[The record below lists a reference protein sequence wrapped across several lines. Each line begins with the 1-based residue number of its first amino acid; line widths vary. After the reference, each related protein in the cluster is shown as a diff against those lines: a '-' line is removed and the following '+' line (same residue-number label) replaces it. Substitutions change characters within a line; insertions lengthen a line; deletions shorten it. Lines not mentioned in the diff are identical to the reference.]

1 MIDRPVYL
9 KKLIDRKQNG
19 LVKIITGVRR
29 CGKSVLLFDLYFRH
43 LVSEGVLDRQ
53 IVRIQL
59 DNSEFAALR
68 NPLKLSEYIKSRIT
82 DDQDYFIF
90 IDEIQL
96 VKKIRNKDVEDDY
109 ITFLD
114 VLNGFV
120 SRRNLDIYVTGSNSK
135 MLSKDVLTE
144 FRGRGDEVRV
154 YPLSFR
160 EFCSAREDSKE
171 NALKDYMLYGGMPFI
186 LSRPS
191 PESKISYLQNLF
203 EETYI
208 KDIVERN
215 SIRNQGLL
223 NSLTDEIC
231 SATGSLTSPTKLAN
245 TINSRYHS
253 GKDEKVNNNTVASY
267 LAHLENAFLFKE
279 ARRYDIRGKQFF
291 NSNSKFYCVDVG
303 LRNAR

>member
-1 MIDRPVYL
+1 M
-9 KKLIDRKQNG
+9 
-19 LVKIITGVRR
+19 
-29 CGKSVLLFDLYFRH
+29 
-43 LVSEGVLDRQ
+43 
-53 IVRIQL
+53 
-59 DNSEFAALR
+59 
-68 NPLKLSEYIKSRIT
+68 
-82 DDQDYFIF
+82 
-90 IDEIQL
+90 
-96 VKKIRNKDVEDDY
+96 
-109 ITFLD
+109 
-114 VLNGFV
+114 
-120 SRRNLDIYVTGSNSK
+120 DIYVTGSNSK

-267 LAHLENAFLFKE
+267 LAHLENAFMRGHI
-279 ARRYDIRGKQFF
+279 ARRYHEERCRGTLQFAHIQ
-291 NSNSKFYCVDVG
+291 YLDVYTFLLAQCLG
-303 LRNAR
+303 SQFGQNFRFSHLLLLQ

>member
-1 MIDRPVYL
+1 
-9 KKLIDRKQNG
+9 
-19 LVKIITGVRR
+19 
-29 CGKSVLLFDLYFRH
+29 
-43 LVSEGVLDRQ
+43 
-53 IVRIQL
+53 
-59 DNSEFAALR
+59 
-68 NPLKLSEYIKSRIT
+68 
-82 DDQDYFIF
+82 
-90 IDEIQL
+90 
-96 VKKIRNKDVEDDY
+96 
-109 ITFLD
+109 
-114 VLNGFV
+114 
-120 SRRNLDIYVTGSNSK
+120 
-135 MLSKDVLTE
+135 
-144 FRGRGDEVRV
+144 
-154 YPLSFR
+154 
-160 EFCSAREDSKE
+160 
-171 NALKDYMLYGGMPFI
+171 MLYGGMPFI

-267 LAHLENAFLFKE
+267 LDHLENAFLFKE

-303 LRNAR
+303 LRNARLNMRQNEETHIMEKWRLM